1 MHIFDLI
8 PHIHKARAPD
18 NILDVVDHYEGTAD
32 GTRINTS
39 SFGLL
44 KEWYEAN
51 KHRPNLRVYA
61 VVEDLQHLATT

>member
-1 MHIFDLI
+1 MQQFNLQSHIG
-8 PHIHKARAPD
+8 KSRAPD
-18 NILDVVDHYEGTAD
+18 GILDSVDHYVGEAE

-39 SFGLL
+39 SFSIL

-61 VVEDLQHLATT
+61 VVEDLQHSVY